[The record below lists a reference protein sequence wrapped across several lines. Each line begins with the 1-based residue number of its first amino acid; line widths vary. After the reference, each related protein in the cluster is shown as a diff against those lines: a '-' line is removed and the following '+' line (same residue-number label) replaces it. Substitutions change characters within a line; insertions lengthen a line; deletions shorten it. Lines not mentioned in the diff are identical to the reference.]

1 MSEIVSRRSF
11 LRGTAASMAALG
23 ALSLAG
29 CAAPSED
36 QTPVADTG
44 SWDKEADVVIVGY
57 GFAGACAAL
66 AAQQGGSSVIVVEK
80 APKLAAIPPCRLA
93 QSTPAFVSKMPIVR
107 TISKRKLKELL
118 ARWTMTK
125 FANSLSLSRKFLH
138 G

>member
-44 SWDKEADVVIVGY
+44 SWDKEADVVIVG
-57 GFAGACAAL
+57 
-66 AAQQGGSSVIVVEK
+66 
-80 APKLAAIPPCRLA
+80 
-93 QSTPAFVSKMPIVR
+93 
-107 TISKRKLKELL
+107 
-118 ARWTMTK
+118 
-125 FANSLSLSRKFLH
+125 
-138 G
+138 

>member
-80 APKLAAIPPCRLA
+80 APEAGGNSA
-93 QSTPAFVSKMPIVR
+93 VSVGTIQMPIVR